1 MAQNDAARNRYAAS
15 FTSNIFEPPEGP
27 GAKSFVPAGKRR
39 DQSTSEL
46 FGSYVDKDLKSV
58 PKTFQPKDMVLN
70 ARQKKQQFLTSEVL
84 PCSSFPPEAEP
95 VGPPKPRLEDVMAA
109 AEANEQV
116 DTAKLRH
123 QELSSTLF
131 GRPTPATKDERI
143 VHRSSR
149 LTPNDFTWHSHPEAV
164 QAMGSREVMSH
175 AERAYQEKC
184 SNILNHQTPDCRED
198 PDGDHFRRS
207 SDQEEAAEMKRRHNV
222 YYSDLFDRPTPMVL
236 PGKHADAAG
245 HSHGRR
251 PKHQGSCEDQI
262 VVHQDWTDSKTELMR
277 SNARGAR
284 SENPA
289 LRKSDELHQARIF
302 GESAGDWKPPEKLD
316 PVTHDNSSKTKA
328 AFGRSTQQIH
338 QAHLRSS
345 IGASDY
351 YEEASGMKDWE
362 VMELFV
368 SGLPSDADD
377 DKLRRLCQGFDLQIV
392 KVAVELDPVRNLC
405 KGRAKVMVRYNPSLD
420 SIQGLVAMLQ
430 DANLRVDV

>member
-15 FTSNIFEPPEGP
+15 FKSSIFEPPEVP
-27 GAKSFVPAGKRR
+27 GSKSFVPAGKRR

-46 FGSYVDKDLKSV
+46 FGSYFDKDLKSV
-58 PKTFQPKDMVLN
+58 QKTFQPKEMVLN

-84 PCSSFPPEAEP
+84 PCSSFPPEAEAA
-95 VGPPKPRLEDVMAA
+95 GPPKPRLEDVMAA

-123 QELSSTLF
+123 QELSSKLF
-131 GRPTPATKDERI
+131 GRQTPATKDERI

-164 QAMGSREVMSH
+164 QAQESREVMSH

-184 SNILNHQTPDCRED
+184 SNILNHQSPDCRED
-198 PDGDHFRRS
+198 PEGEYVRRFK
-207 SDQEEAAEMKRRHNV
+207 DEDEAAEIKRRHNV
-222 YYSDLFDRPTPMVL
+222 YYSDLFDRPTPMAL
-236 PGKHADAAG
+236 PEKNPDA
-245 HSHGRR
+245 SGRR
-251 PKHQGSCEDQI
+251 PKHQGSSEDQI

-277 SNARGAR
+277 SNARGGR

-289 LRKSDELHQARIF
+289 LRKSDELHQVRIF
-302 GESAGDWKPPEKLD
+302 GEGSGDWKPPEKLD
-316 PVTHDNSSKTKA
+316 PVTHDNSEKTKA
-328 AFGRSTQQIH
+328 AFGQSTQQIH

-351 YEEASGMKDWE
+351 YADATNMKEWE
-362 VMELFV
+362 VMELHV
-368 SGLPSDADD
+368 SGLPSDADN
-377 DKLRRLCQGFDLQIV
+377 DKLRRLCNGFDLQIV

-420 SIQGLVAMLQ
+420 SIQGLVARLQ